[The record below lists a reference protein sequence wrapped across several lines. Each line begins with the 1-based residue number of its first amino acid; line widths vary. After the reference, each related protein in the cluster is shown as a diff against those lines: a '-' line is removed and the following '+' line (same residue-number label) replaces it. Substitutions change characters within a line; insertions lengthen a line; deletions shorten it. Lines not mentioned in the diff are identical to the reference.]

1 MEGHL
6 YGPEVK
12 DVNISMARS
21 AKAWTA
27 FVLAVITGLQAIYL
41 DNVYL
46 TIAGMVVTAV
56 GVYLVPNTPD
66 VTVTTTN
73 PPRDPLV

>member
-1 MEGHL
+1 MEGRL
-6 YGPEVK
+6 YGQVAR

-27 FVLAVITGLQAIYL
+27 FVLSVITGLQAIYVG
-41 DNVYL
+41 NVYL

-66 VTVTTTN
+66 VTVTTPDT
-73 PPRDPLV
+73 RGEPLV